1 MNINSNTYLI
11 VVKVIHRV
19 EVSEESITNE
29 EKVLIFTWQS
39 AFMNNKEAFIIVG
52 RVKILLGVNLE
63 NVVTHLE
70 SNWLD
75 LICDGLARLRHPA
88 ESGVTFTI
96 EVGESLGP
104 LLPDILENIWRN

>member
-1 MNINSNTYLI
+1 M
-11 VVKVIHRV
+11 
-19 EVSEESITNE
+19 SEESITNK

-39 AFMNNKEAFIIVG
+39 AFMNNEEAFIIVG

-75 LICDGLARLRHPA
+75 FLSDGLTRLRDPA
-88 ESGVTFTI
+88 ECGVTLAI
-96 EVGESLGP
+96 KVGESLGP
-104 LLPDILENIWRN
+104 LLPDILENIWWNR